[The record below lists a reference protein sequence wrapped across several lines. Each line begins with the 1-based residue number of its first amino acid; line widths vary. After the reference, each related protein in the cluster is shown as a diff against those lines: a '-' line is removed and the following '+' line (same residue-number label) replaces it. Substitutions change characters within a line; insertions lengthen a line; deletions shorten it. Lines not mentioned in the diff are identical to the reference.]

1 MAIQVRLLFGS
12 LFAVLCCA
20 IYCSGQSTE
29 PEIKARLRD
38 KPLYLRGCW
47 RDTHLSFDAD
57 GKLVGQ
63 SLPVSFT
70 LSGFDFRS
78 AHLKKDKLQIEG
90 TRIGVEFIKDKPQ
103 RVSLDQTIRVDIAL
117 PANGDFAPA
126 LDAIFADGL
135 AELAPVL
142 PPYWQRW
149 AKSKLL
155 PPDPGDAA
163 EAETPV
169 PRTGPPKQS
178 ATGDAALRQMGG
190 SVQAPRLNA
199 HREAE
204 FDEAAL
210 RLKYSGVTL
219 IGLIVEANGMPTH
232 LSVIRPLGVGL
243 DEQALAAV
251 QSYRFSPA
259 MQDGS
264 PVRVDVN
271 IQVFFVRVP

>member
-1 MAIQVRLLFGS
+1 MPIQVRLFLGS
-12 LFAVLCCA
+12 LLAVLCCA
-20 IYCSGQSTE
+20 TCCSGQSTA
-29 PEIKARLRD
+29 PEIKARLKD

-47 RDTHLSFDAD
+47 RDTHLSFDAE

-70 LSGFDFRS
+70 LSGFKFRS
-78 AHLKKDKLQIEG
+78 AHLKKDKLQVEG
-90 TRIGVEFIKDKPQ
+90 TRIGVEFIKEKPQ
-103 RVSLDQTIRVDIAL
+103 RVSLGQTIKIDIAL

-163 EAETPV
+163 KAQTPAPARV
-169 PRTGPPKQS
+169 SQNNLP
-178 ATGDAALRQMGG
+178 TGDAAPGRVGG
-190 SVQAPRLNA
+190 SIQAPRLNA

-204 FDEAAL
+204 FDEAA
-210 RLKYSGVTL
+210 RQLKYGGVTL
-219 IGLIVEANGMPTH
+219 IGLIIEANGMPTH

-259 MQDGS
+259 MEHGS
-264 PVRVDVN
+264 PVRVEVN
-271 IQVFFVRVP
+271 IEVSFQIF

>member
-1 MAIQVRLLFGS
+1 MPIQVRLLFGN
-12 LFAVLCCA
+12 LLAVLCCA
-20 IYCSGQSTE
+20 TSSLGQSTE
-29 PEIKARLRD
+29 PEIKARLKD

-70 LSGFDFRS
+70 LSGFEFRS
-78 AHLKKDKLQIEG
+78 AHLKKDKLQVEG
-90 TRIGVEFIKDKPQ
+90 TRIGVEFIKEKPQ
-103 RVSLDQTIRVDIAL
+103 RVSLGRTIKVDIAL

-135 AELAPVL
+135 AELAPVM

-149 AKSKLL
+149 AKSKLS
-155 PPDPGDAA
+155 PPEPGDAA
-163 EAETPV
+163 KAKTPAPVSVSQHNPPTGEAAPGRV
-169 PRTGPPKQS
+169 
-178 ATGDAALRQMGG
+178 GG

-204 FDEAAL
+204 FDEAA
-210 RLKYSGVTL
+210 RHLKYSGVTL
-219 IGLIVEANGMPTH
+219 IGLIVEENGMPTH
-232 LSVIRPLGVGL
+232 LNVIRPLGVGL

-259 MQDGS
+259 VQDGS
-264 PVRVDVN
+264 PVTD
-271 IQVFFVRVP
+271 PAMKY